1 METHGVVP
9 DALDSAPAHVAEVK
23 FSSGV
28 SMLLGNELSPRDVA
42 NAPIEIKWPNESGA
56 LYSLLFVDLDAPS
69 RDLPAYREIAH
80 WLVCNTDPEDIAKGD
95 TVFSYVGSGA
105 PEGKCFFQKFFKN

>member
-1 METHGVVP
+1 MHWTQLQHTLQKLNFHLVCQCYL
-9 DALDSAPAHVAEVK
+9 A
-23 FSSGV
+23 
-28 SMLLGNELSPRDVA
+28 NELSPRDVA